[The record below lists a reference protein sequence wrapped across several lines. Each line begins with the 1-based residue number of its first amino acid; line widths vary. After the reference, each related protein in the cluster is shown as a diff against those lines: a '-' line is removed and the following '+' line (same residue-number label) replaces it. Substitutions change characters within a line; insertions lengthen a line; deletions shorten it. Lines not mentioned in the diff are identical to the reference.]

1 MQDISDIKNITIIG
15 AGIQGHAIAQVALMA
30 GYSKVILNDLSM
42 DLIDKAVD
50 RIVNDPKT
58 GLKVLEKEGHLDDK
72 ITAEILVKRLV
83 KEENLQNAVENTD
96 FVIEAVPEVM
106 SIKKE
111 VFRKLGQ
118 YCPEHTIFATNSSTM
133 SITEIGNAS
142 GRPEKVIGMHFFV
155 APLENKLIEITKGE
169 KTSKDTLKIAK
180 EVGHKLPSLEGKRLL
195 IELQRESPGFIANRI
210 ISSTEIYINWL
221 IEQAI
226 AKNIPFEQFDA
237 DVIDFMPDGIFYLC
251 DTIGIDTV
259 FNAMKYFEETLSP
272 DFAPHELFTKLINE
286 NNLGKKTGRGF
297 YDWSQNTEPSID
309 RSKKAG
315 LVDIELLIAIQLNEG
330 CRMLEEGCISNYKT
344 IDKAVSTGFHLPGP
358 FAMGKKN
365 YKQLVVKLDEL
376 AELTG
381 RNYLKPCKLM
391 RSGGFLDMRK

>member
-1 MQDISDIKNITIIG
+1 MQDISDIKNIVIIG
-15 AGIQGHAIAQVALMA
+15 TGLQGHAIAQVALMA
-30 GYSKVILNDLSM
+30 GFSRVILNDLSVE
-42 DLIDKAVD
+42 LIDKAVD
-50 RIVNDPKT
+50 RIINDPKT
-58 GLKVLEKEGHLDDK
+58 GLKVLEKAGQLDDK
-72 ITAEILVKRLV
+72 FTTEILVKRLV
-83 KEENLQNAVENTD
+83 KEENLQNAVENAD

-106 SIKKE
+106 SIKKD
-111 VFRKLGQ
+111 VFRKLGH
-118 YCPEHTIFATNSSTM
+118 YCPEHTILATNSSTM

-155 APLENKLIEITKGE
+155 PIENKLIEITKGRS
-169 KTSKDTLKIAK
+169 TSEDTLKIATQI
-180 EVGHKLPSLEGKRLL
+180 GRKLPSLEGERLL
-195 IELQRESPGFIANRI
+195 IELQRESPGFITNRI
-210 ISSTEIYINWL
+210 VSSTEIYINLL

-226 AKNIPFEQFDA
+226 AKNIPFEHLDA
-237 DVIDFMPDGIFYLC
+237 DVIDFMPEGIFYLC
-251 DTIGIDTV
+251 DKIGLDTV

-272 DFAPHELFTKLINE
+272 DFAPHELFTKFINE
-286 NNLGKKTGRGF
+286 NNLGQKTGRGF
-297 YDWSQNTEPSID
+297 YDWSQNEEPSID
-309 RSKKAG
+309 PSKKAG

-330 CRMLEEGCISNYKT
+330 CRILEEGCVSNYKI

-381 RNYLKPCKLM
+381 RKYLKPCKLM

>member
-15 AGIQGHAIAQVALMA
+15 TGIQGHAIAQVALMA
-30 GYSKVILNDLSM
+30 GFGKVILNDLSM
-42 DLIDKAVD
+42 ELIDKAVD
-50 RIVNDPKT
+50 KIINHPEN
-58 GLKVLEKEGHLDDK
+58 GLKVLEKEGQLGDN
-72 ITAEILVKRLV
+72 ITTEILVKKLV
-83 KEENLQNAVENTD
+83 KEENLRNAVENTD
-96 FVIEAVPEVM
+96 FVIEAVPEIM

-142 GRPEKVIGMHFFV
+142 GRPEKVIGMHFFN
-155 APLENKLIEITKGE
+155 PLEYKLIEITKGE
-169 KTSKDTLKIAK
+169 KTSEDTLKTAR

-195 IELQRESPGFIANRI
+195 IELQKESPGFIANRI
-210 ISSTEIYINWL
+210 MSSAVIYINWL
-221 IEQAI
+221 TEQAI
-226 AKNIPFEQFDA
+226 SRNIPFKQLDA
-237 DVIDFMPDGIFYLC
+237 DVCDFIPKGIFYLY

-272 DFAPHELFTKLINE
+272 DFAPHELFKKLIKE
-286 NNLGKKTGRGF
+286 NNLGQKTGRGF
-297 YDWSQNTEPSID
+297 YDWSQNETPKID
-309 RSKKAG
+309 PSKKAD
-315 LVDIELLIAIQLNEG
+315 LVDIELLIAIQINEG
-330 CRMLEEGCISNYKT
+330 CRLLEEGCVSNYRI
-344 IDKAVSTGFHLPGP
+344 IDKAIAAGYRSPGP

-381 RNYLKPCKLM
+381 RKYLKPCKLM

>member
-1 MQDISDIKNITIIG
+1 MQDISEIKNIAIIG
-15 AGIQGHAIAQVALMA
+15 TGLQGHAIAQVALMA
-30 GYSKVILNDLSM
+30 GFSKVILNDLSM
-42 DLIDKAVD
+42 ELIDKAVD
-50 RIVNDPKT
+50 RIINDPKT
-58 GLKVLEKEGHLDDK
+58 GLKVLEKEGQLDDNT
-72 ITAEILVKRLV
+72 TAEILVKRLV
-83 KEENLQNAVENTD
+83 KEENLQTAVENAD

-106 SIKKE
+106 NIKKE

-155 APLENKLIEITKGE
+155 PLENKLIEITKG
-169 KTSKDTLKIAK
+169 KNTSEDTLKIATQI
-180 EVGHKLPSLEGKRLL
+180 GRKLPSLEGERLL
-195 IELQRESPGFIANRI
+195 IELQKESPGFIANRI
-210 ISSTEIYINWL
+210 VSSTEIYINLL

-226 AKNIPFEQFDA
+226 AKNIPFEQLDA
-237 DVIDFMPDGIFYLC
+237 DVSDFMPEGIFYLC
-251 DTIGIDTV
+251 DKIGLDTV

-286 NNLGKKTGRGF
+286 NNLGQKTGRGF
-297 YDWSQNTEPSID
+297 YDWSQNEEPSID
-309 RSKKAG
+309 VSTKAG

-330 CRMLEEGCISNYKT
+330 CRMLEEGCVSNYKT

-358 FAMGKKN
+358 FGMGKKN

-381 RNYLKPCKLM
+381 RKYLKPCKFM

>member
-1 MQDISDIKNITIIG
+1 MQDISDIKTITIIG
-15 AGIQGHAIAQVALMA
+15 TGVQGHAIAQVALMA
-30 GYSKVILNDLSM
+30 GFSRVILNDLSM
-42 DLIDKAVD
+42 ELIDKAVD
-50 RIVNDPKT
+50 KIINDPKK
-58 GLKVLEKEGHLDDK
+58 GLRVLEKEGQLGDK
-72 ITAEILVKRLV
+72 VTTELLAKRLV
-83 KEENLQNAVENTD
+83 KEENLHTAVKNTD

-111 VFRKLGQ
+111 VFGKLGQ
-118 YCPEHTIFATNSSTM
+118 YCPEHTIFATNTSTM

-155 APLENKLIEITKGE
+155 PLENKLIEITKGE
-169 KTSKDTLKIAK
+169 KTSEDTLKIAT
-180 EVGHKLPSLEGKRLL
+180 EVGYMLPSLEGKRLL
-195 IELQRESPGFIANRI
+195 IELQKESPGFIANRI
-210 ISSTEIYINWL
+210 TSSTVIYINFL

-226 AKNIPFEQFDA
+226 ARNIPFEQLDA
-237 DVIDFMPDGIFYLC
+237 DVIDFLPIGLFYLS

-272 DFAPHELFTKLINE
+272 DFAPHELFTKFINE
-286 NNLGKKTGRGF
+286 NHLGQKTGQGF
-297 YDWSQNTEPSID
+297 YDWSQDKEPSID
-309 RSKKAG
+309 TSKKAG

-330 CRMLEEGCISNYKT
+330 CRLLEEGCVSNYKT
-344 IDKAVSTGFHLPGP
+344 IDKAVSTGYRSPGP
-358 FAMGKKN
+358 FSMGKKN

-381 RNYLKPCKLM
+381 KKYLKPCKLM

>member
-1 MQDISDIKNITIIG
+1 MQDIFDIKNIAIIG

-30 GYSKVILNDLSM
+30 GFSKVILNDLSM
-42 DLIDKAVD
+42 KLIDKAVD
-50 RIVNDPKT
+50 RIINDPKT
-58 GLKVLEKEGHLDDK
+58 GLKVLEKEGQLNDN
-72 ITAEILVKRLV
+72 ITTEVLVKRLI

-111 VFRKLGQ
+111 VFRKLNQ

-155 APLENKLIEITKGE
+155 PLENKLIEITKGE
-169 KTSKDTLKIAK
+169 KTSEDTLKIATQ
-180 EVGHKLPSLEGKRLL
+180 VGHKLPSLEGKRVL
-195 IELQRESPGFIANRI
+195 IELQKESPGFIANRI
-210 ISSTEIYINWL
+210 TSSTVIYINYL
-221 IEQAI
+221 IGQAI
-226 AKNIPFEQFDA
+226 ARNIPFEQLDA
-237 DVIDFMPDGIFYLC
+237 DVIDFLPIGIFYLC
-251 DTIGIDTV
+251 DTIGLDTV

-272 DFAPHELFTKLINE
+272 DFAPHETFTKYINE
-286 NNLGKKTGRGF
+286 NNLGQKTGQGF
-297 YDWSQNTEPSID
+297 YDWSQDKEPSID
-309 RSKKAG
+309 TSKKAG

-330 CRMLEEGCISNYKT
+330 CRLLEEGCVSNYKT
-344 IDKAVSTGFHLPGP
+344 IDKAMSTGYRSPGP
-358 FAMGKKN
+358 FSMGKTN

-381 RNYLKPCKLM
+381 KKYLKPCKLM

>member
-1 MQDISDIKNITIIG
+1 VQDISDIKNIVIIG
-15 AGIQGHAIAQVALMA
+15 TGLQGHAIAQVALMA
-30 GYSKVILNDLSM
+30 GFNRVILNDLSVE
-42 DLIDKAVD
+42 LIDKAVD
-50 RIVNDPKT
+50 RIINDPKT
-58 GLKVLEKEGHLDDK
+58 GLKVLEKAGQLDDK
-72 ITAEILVKRLV
+72 FTTEILVKRLV
-83 KEENLQNAVENTD
+83 KEKNLQNAVENAD

-111 VFRKLGQ
+111 VFKKLGQ
-118 YCPEHTIFATNSSTM
+118 YCPEHTILATNSSTM

-142 GRPEKVIGMHFFV
+142 GRPERVIGMHFFV
-155 APLENKLIEITKGE
+155 PLENKLIEITKGRS
-169 KTSKDTLKIAK
+169 TSEDTLKIATQI
-180 EVGHKLPSLEGKRLL
+180 GRKLPSLEGERLL

-210 ISSTEIYINWL
+210 VSSTEIYINLL

-226 AKNIPFEQFDA
+226 AKNIPFEQLDA
-237 DVIDFMPDGIFYLC
+237 DVIDFMPEGIFYLC
-251 DTIGIDTV
+251 DKIGLDTV

-272 DFAPHELFTKLINE
+272 DFAPHELFTKFINE
-286 NNLGKKTGRGF
+286 NNLGQKTGRGF
-297 YDWSQNTEPSID
+297 YDWSQNEKPRID
-309 RSKKAG
+309 VSKKAG

-330 CRMLEEGCISNYKT
+330 CRMLEEGCVSNYKI

-381 RNYLKPCKLM
+381 RKYLKPCKLM

>member
-1 MQDISDIKNITIIG
+1 MQDISEIKSITIIG

-30 GYSKVILNDLSM
+30 GFSNVILNDLSM
-42 DLIDKAVD
+42 ELIDKAVD

-58 GLKVLEKEGHLDDK
+58 GLKVLEKEGQLDDN

-83 KEENLQNAVENTD
+83 KEENLQNAVENAD

-142 GRPEKVIGMHFFV
+142 GCPERAIGMHFFV
-155 APLENKLIEITKGE
+155 PLENKLIEITKG
-169 KTSKDTLKIAK
+169 KNTSEDTLKIATQI
-180 EVGHKLPSLEGKRLL
+180 GRKLPSLEGERLL

-210 ISSTEIYINWL
+210 VSSTEIYINLL

-226 AKNIPFEQFDA
+226 AKNIPFEQLDA
-237 DVIDFMPDGIFYLC
+237 DVSDFMPEGIFYLC
-251 DTIGIDTV
+251 DKIGLDTV

-286 NNLGKKTGRGF
+286 NNLGQKTGRGF
-297 YDWSQNTEPSID
+297 YDWSQNEEPSID
-309 RSKKAG
+309 VSKKAG

-330 CRMLEEGCISNYKT
+330 CRMLEEGCVSNYKT

-365 YKQLVVKLDEL
+365 YEQLVVKLDEL
-376 AELTG
+376 AKLTG
-381 RNYLKPCKLM
+381 RKYLKPCKLM

>member
-1 MQDISDIKNITIIG
+1 MQDISEIKSITLIG
-15 AGIQGHAIAQVALMA
+15 TGIQGHAIAQIALMA
-30 GYSKVILNDLSM
+30 GFSKVILNDLSKE
-42 DLIDKAVD
+42 LIDKAVN
-50 RIVNDPKT
+50 RIVNDPIT
-58 GLKVLEKEGHLDDK
+58 GLRVLEKEGQLKDN

-83 KEENLQNAVENTD
+83 IEENLQAAVENTD

-106 SIKKE
+106 NIKKE

-142 GRPEKVIGMHFFV
+142 GRPEKVIGMHFF

-169 KTSKDTLKIAK
+169 KTSENTLKIAVQ
-180 EVGHKLPSLEGKRLL
+180 VGHMLPSLEGKRLL
-195 IELQRESPGFIANRI
+195 IQLQKESPGFIANRI
-210 ISSTEIYINWL
+210 MSSAEIYINWL
-221 IEQAI
+221 TEQAI
-226 AKNIPFEQFDA
+226 AKNIPFEQIDA
-237 DVIDFMPDGIFYLC
+237 DVCDLMPSGIFYLI
-251 DTIGIDTV
+251 DMIGIDTV
-259 FNAMKYFEETLSP
+259 YNVMKYFEETLSA

-286 NNLGKKTGRGF
+286 NNLGQKTGRGF
-297 YDWSQNTEPSID
+297 YDWTQKEEPSID
-309 RSKKAG
+309 TSKKAD

-330 CRMLEEGCISNYKT
+330 CRLLEEGCVSNYKI
-344 IDKAVSTGFHLPGP
+344 IDKAISTGYRSPGP

-365 YKQLVVKLDEL
+365 YKQLVMKLDEFV
-376 AELTG
+376 ELTG

>member
-1 MQDISDIKNITIIG
+1 MQDISDVKNITIIG
-15 AGIQGHAIAQVALMA
+15 TGIQGHAIAQVALMA
-30 GYSKVILNDLSM
+30 GFSKVILNDLSM
-42 DLIDKAVD
+42 ELIDKAVD

-58 GLKVLEKEGHLDDK
+58 GLKVLEKEGQLDDK
-72 ITAEILVKRLV
+72 ITTEVLVKRLV

-106 SIKKE
+106 NIKKE

-142 GRPEKVIGMHFFV
+142 GRPEKVIGMHFFI
-155 APLENKLIEITKGE
+155 PLENKLIEITKGE
-169 KTSKDTLKIAK
+169 KTSEDTLKIAT

-210 ISSTEIYINWL
+210 VGTTEIYINWL

-226 AKNIPFEQFDA
+226 ARNIPFEQLDA
-237 DVIDFMPDGIFYLC
+237 DVIDFMPMGIFCLFDY
-251 DTIGIDTV
+251 IGIDTV

-286 NNLGKKTGRGF
+286 NNLG
-297 YDWSQNTEPSID
+297 
-309 RSKKAG
+309 
-315 LVDIELLIAIQLNEG
+315 
-330 CRMLEEGCISNYKT
+330 
-344 IDKAVSTGFHLPGP
+344 
-358 FAMGKKN
+358 
-365 YKQLVVKLDEL
+365 
-376 AELTG
+376 
-381 RNYLKPCKLM
+381 
-391 RSGGFLDMRK
+391 